1 MNMNQFV
8 LAFPLPVAVNEAFAV
23 TETLKIAADAK
34 TVMIPGCSVLFNVVR
49 QPSSADVLDIF
60 KEHCELTAE
69 EEQSLSAH
77 KSLLFLLGNVKC
89 MNDVEMVNVAILKMF
104 TAGAMG
110 VYMQQS
116 GTAWT
121 ANEFRDTLG
130 TGEYPMDPWINII
143 EGEDE
148 KSLYTLGLATFT
160 LPDLCTSTSM
170 QDPEELLMMAA
181 HSLFD
186 GEVPAKS
193 GSVLDWGEGEKY
205 VLRQELKGLFSKDA
219 PEYNKQGVM
228 RIVKK

>member
-1 MNMNQFV
+1 MNQFV
-8 LAFPLPVAVNEAFAV
+8 LAFPIPVAVDEIFAI
-23 TETLKIAADAK
+23 TENVKVAADAK

-49 QPSSADVLDIF
+49 QSASADVLDIF

-77 KSLLFLLGNVKC
+77 KSLLFLLGNVKS

-104 TAGAMG
+104 TAGAVG

-130 TGEYPMDPWINII
+130 SGEYPMDAWINII
-143 EGEDE
+143 EGEDD
-148 KSLYTLGLATFT
+148 KTLYTLGLATFS
-160 LPDLCTSTSM
+160 LPDLCISTTIE
-170 QDPEELLMMAA
+170 DPEEALLMAA
-181 HSLFD
+181 DCLFGD
-186 GEVPAKS
+186 GIPAKS
-193 GSVLDWGEGEKY
+193 GSVIDWGEGEKY

-219 PEYNKQGVM
+219 PEYNKQGLL
-228 RIVKK
+228 RILKK

>member
-1 MNMNQFV
+1 MNQFV

-160 LPDLCTSTSM
+160 LPDLCTSTLM